1 MPSGAAVCMK
11 QSRVRAGASSASS
24 LLGPTSGQGV
34 AADFRGCRLPRELSV
49 SAGVGGPG
57 RRCVVFSSHVARVPG
72 SLGFPE
78 PHLC

>member
-34 AADFRGCRLPRELSV
+34 AADFPGSFRFPLGSEVLD
-49 SAGVGGPG
+49 AGAL
-57 RRCVVFSSHVARVPG
+57 SSHTW
-72 SLGFPE
+72 PE
-78 PHLC
+78 FLDPWVSPSPTCVEIL